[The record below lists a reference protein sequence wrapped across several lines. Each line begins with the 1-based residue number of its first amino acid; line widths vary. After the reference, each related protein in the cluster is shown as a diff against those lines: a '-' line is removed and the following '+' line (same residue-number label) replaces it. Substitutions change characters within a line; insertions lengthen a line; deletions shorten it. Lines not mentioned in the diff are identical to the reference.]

1 MTAYKPDPAKLQGF
15 LHTFLKHTPISR
27 CFVKPQH
34 CMRPVRNPFTK
45 NKLFHCIYREK
56 TQAVKNNSPH
66 QLSKRSHFNTGYC
79 KTPPPQHTIP
89 DRRLNFFC
97 NWIGSLAVRVKSSAL
112 SIWVSHNVTN
122 LLPLL
127 STPPPP
133 THTPTHTP
141 IHPPTHPNTHT
152 NLHLTG
158 IGTDRCVLYGIKTL
172 RRQWKPLPTNYEKG
186 PL

>member
-1 MTAYKPDPAKLQGF
+1 MLLRGCWWRWILVCAWLLLLRVVCLVKSNILFQNMTAYKPDPAKLQGF

-97 NWIGSLAVRVKSSAL
+97 NWIGSLAVRVKSSA
-112 SIWVSHNVTN
+112 
-122 LLPLL
+122 
-127 STPPPP
+127 
-133 THTPTHTP
+133 
-141 IHPPTHPNTHT
+141 
-152 NLHLTG
+152 
-158 IGTDRCVLYGIKTL
+158 
-172 RRQWKPLPTNYEKG
+172 
-186 PL
+186 